1 MIKIDGV
8 CKRFDKTVSLSD
20 VSMTV
25 PKGSIYGLIGTNGS
39 GKSTLLRAMCGA
51 LRPQSGSITYGDMSV
66 WENIDVKGRIVYL
79 TDKEYFLPNST
90 MNDMK
95 SFYESIYSGFDNIK
109 YLELAKVFS
118 IDPDKKLSG
127 FSKGM
132 QKQAAI
138 ILGLSCRPDYFL
150 CDETFDGLDPVVR
163 QLFKRLLSEET
174 ADRGMTTV
182 ISSHNL
188 REIEDICDHIGVLH
202 RGKMMFEGDIDDLRY
217 GIHKVQLIFADGYSE
232 YKLDGLDIVSLNV
245 SGSIVTVVA
254 RGTEEEIAQAL
265 SKFEMKL
272 YETVPLTLEEIFIS
286 EMGERGYD
294 FSKVLL

>member
-8 CKRFDKTVSLSD
+8 YKCFDKTVSLSD
-20 VSMTV
+20 VSMSV

-39 GKSTLLRAMCGA
+39 GKSTLLRAMSGA
-51 LRPQSGSITYGDMSV
+51 LLPQSGSITYGDMPV
-66 WENIDVKGRIVYL
+66 WENIDVKKKIVYL
-79 TDKEYFLPNST
+79 TDKEYFLSNST

-95 SFYESIYSGFDNIK
+95 RFYESVYPDFDNLR
-109 YLELAKVFS
+109 YRELAQIFS
-118 IDPDKKLSG
+118 IDPEKKLSG

-138 ILGLSCRPDYFL
+138 ILGLACRPDYFL

-163 QLFKRLLSEET
+163 QVFKRLLSEET

-202 RGKMMFEGDIDDLRY
+202 RGCMLFEGDLDDLRY

>member
-39 GKSTLLRAMCGA
+39 GKSTLLRAMCGS